1 MLGAGW
7 SPAERGADPILNEDK
22 KSGVA
27 EFFGP
32 GSRPLEG
39 CSRNGLQ
46 HIEGHAIRVA
56 VGCPLGLELPLLTR
70 CCTRVAGVPREA
82 ALEVNGAAAAAL
94 SGVRASGEA
103 Q

>member
-27 EFFGP
+27 ECCGP

-39 CSRNGLQ
+39 CSRIGLQ
-46 HIEGHAIRVA
+46 RIGGHAIRVA
-56 VGCPLGLELPLLTR
+56 VGCRSGLERPLLAR

-82 ALEVNGAAAAAL
+82 ALEVNWVAAAAL